1 MPCRPPDAIGNHV
14 GLKSRKCQDVSSLSL
29 LDENIRD
36 RYRQQVPGWRVHSNS
51 QGVQAIRQEWTA
63 RDKDSAQQLVNH
75 IRSVGESEGHAVSHL
90 DVVGES
96 LVVAELSTPALG
108 ECVQAAFLFMMMC
121 FMCALT
127 GVLHAPWLYLLAALP
142 LPFVQCCATLSAAGH
157 DVVFFSILALGCQDM
172 CPGDA
177 NVHLCVRLQVA
188 LLRMISS
195 LLLKSMIWICQICC
209 KSARQD
215 SGLKN
220 TVSGHA

>member
-1 MPCRPPDAIGNHV
+1 MGENFGARDPTAGEIASNFGEKVLGNFNTEHIIKPPDAIGNHV

-108 ECVQAAFLFMMMC
+108 GLTENDFIVAAKVNDLD
-121 FMCALT
+121 LSD
-127 GVLHAPWLYLLAALP
+127 LL
-142 LPFVQCCATLSAAGH
+142 QK
-157 DVVFFSILALGCQDM
+157 
-172 CPGDA
+172 
-177 NVHLCVRLQVA
+177 R
-188 LLRMISS
+188 
-195 LLLKSMIWICQICC
+195 K
-209 KSARQD
+209 ARFW
-215 SGLKN
+215 
-220 TVSGHA
+220 A